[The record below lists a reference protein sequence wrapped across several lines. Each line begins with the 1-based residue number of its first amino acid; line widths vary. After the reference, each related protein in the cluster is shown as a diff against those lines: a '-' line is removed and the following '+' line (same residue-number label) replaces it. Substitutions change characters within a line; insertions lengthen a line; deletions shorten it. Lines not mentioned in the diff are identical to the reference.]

1 MAAVATDTLPFEVIP
16 CQHEDAY
23 LPVHLL
29 HLVEMGLTQG
39 QNWVLDALADD
50 CAADGRYSFLLD
62 ATPLP
67 LDGGPR
73 LAPQPGR
80 AQVVAPLPPARR
92 GAAQH
97 RPGPRPRGLA
107 RRDLGRGAPVAP

>member
-1 MAAVATDTLPFEVIP
+1 MAAVATDTLVFEVYP
-16 CQHEDAY
+16 SQHEDAY

-67 LDGGPR
+67 LTHGLGT
-73 LAPQPGR
+73 
-80 AQVVAPLPPARR
+80 PLN
-92 GAAQH
+92 
-97 RPGPRPRGLA
+97 
-107 RRDLGRGAPVAP
+107 PVALK